1 MCKENL
7 FKLIRNEDVVI
18 WAGSGMSFYA
28 GYPTSDKLGKIFFED
43 LSLSEQNQINP
54 NLTLPELTEEI
65 YRIKGNNKNFLLKKL
80 KELFIDYVP
89 RSTEYH
95 NKLATISHIKTII
108 TTNYD
113 KLFENGYKQNCQI
126 VYSANQI
133 PYLDKDK
140 AHIFKVHGDM
150 SEPNS
155 IILTKTDYNNF
166 FRFESQNDIYWT
178 IIKERISTRSVLFLG
193 YNLEDPNTSVIFD
206 KILDVFKSHRKEWF
220 LVAPNLAQHKV
231 NNLISKGVHYI
242 DSTAELLIEE
252 LINNLKY
259 NVIDDLEKGIVDP
272 NTFINFLSN
281 NNLKPEIK
289 GDKDSY
295 TLSSLRGIT
304 DEQKGVINLTLKN
317 ETNLIDEINEFFSGQ
332 KFGELEITNEKL
344 VNTDINFAGFKLPSK
359 DGVSKVKFISQP
371 KMEIIIDI
379 VFDGGFEFTNLPVK
393 LYVSEHKIQ
402 FQIDYQSL
410 HLIISFNPNNIKDNT
425 NTVAF
430 SYNFEYKHDNTC
442 VKVKEEIEIFKLLNN
457 LSSGNRFTIF
467 MESKKIISQQF
478 SVLTE
483 LQDEAIR
490 FLEYFEYLKIVENKY
505 NIRFDNLDFHS
516 ISQKTYRILKS
527 IVSIITENKIEND
540 WDDELKITLENYN
553 DKTIEQFLIINEAN
567 PVVTLS
573 SENEEIIEL
582 HGKQIPLGFKK
593 INILNPYVANINSI
607 LERKEKVAKIK
618 SKDNKVVISYSSSKI
633 TSG

>member
-28 GYPTSDKLGKIFFED
+28 GYPTADKLAKIFFED

-113 KLFENGYKQNCQI
+113 KLFENGYNQNCQI

-150 SEPNS
+150 SDPNS

-178 IIKERISTRSVLFLG
+178 VIKERISTKSVLFLG
-193 YNLEDPNTSVIFD
+193 YNLEDPNTSIIFD

-231 NNLISKGVHYI
+231 YNLISKGVQYI

-252 LINNLKY
+252 LIENLKD
-259 NVIDDLEKGIVDP
+259 NVIDDLEKGIIDP

-295 TLSSLRGIT
+295 TLSSLKGLT
-304 DEQKGVINLTLKN
+304 DEQKGVISLTIKN
-317 ETNLIDEINEFFSGQ
+317 EDNFINELNDFISGQ
-332 KFGELEITNEKL
+332 KFGEFEIPSDKL
-344 VNTDINFAGFKLPSK
+344 VSTEMNFDGFKFPSV
-359 DGVSKVKFISQP
+359 DGLSSFKFISQP
-371 KMEIIIDI
+371 RMEYTVDV
-379 VFDGGFEFTNLPVK
+379 VFDNGFEFNNLPVK
-393 LYVSEHKIQ
+393 IYISNHKTHI
-402 FQIDYQSL
+402 QIDYVFYD
-410 HLIISFNPNNIKDNT
+410 LICK
-425 NTVAF
+425 F
-430 SYNFEYKHDNTC
+430 SQVDC
-442 VKVKEEIEIFKLLNN
+442 
-457 LSSGNRFTIF
+457 
-467 MESKKIISQQF
+467 
-478 SVLTE
+478 
-483 LQDEAIR
+483 
-490 FLEYFEYLKIVENKY
+490 
-505 NIRFDNLDFHS
+505 
-516 ISQKTYRILKS
+516 
-527 IVSIITENKIEND
+527 
-540 WDDELKITLENYN
+540 
-553 DKTIEQFLIINEAN
+553 
-567 PVVTLS
+567 
-573 SENEEIIEL
+573 
-582 HGKQIPLGFKK
+582 
-593 INILNPYVANINSI
+593 
-607 LERKEKVAKIK
+607 
-618 SKDNKVVISYSSSKI
+618 
-633 TSG
+633 